1 MYSKNELGFRSY
13 LKKYFPCEYE
23 KYIIHGLLDIKYCI
37 LKKGYQVMLS
47 NKLTKIR

>member
-1 MYSKNELGFRSY
+1 MLSRNEEGFRCY

-23 KYIIHGLLDIKYCI
+23 KYIIHGLLDIEYCI
-37 LKKGYQVMLS
+37 LKKGYMVVLS